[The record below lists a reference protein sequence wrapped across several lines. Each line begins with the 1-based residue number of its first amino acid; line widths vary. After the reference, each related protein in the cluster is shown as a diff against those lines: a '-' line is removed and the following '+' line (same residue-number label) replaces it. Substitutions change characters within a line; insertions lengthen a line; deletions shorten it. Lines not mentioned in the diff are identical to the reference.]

1 MSTASTPVALV
12 DVLDR
17 VLDRG
22 TVIHGDLVLSIADI
36 DLVRLS
42 LSVLLASIRAE
53 QVEREPQ

>member
-1 MSTASTPVALV
+1 MSASAPVALV
-12 DVLDR
+12 DILDR

-22 TVIHGDLVLSIADI
+22 AVVHGELVLSLADI

-53 QVEREPQ
+53 LPEGELR

>member
-1 MSTASTPVALV
+1 MNAPAQVALV
-12 DVLDR
+12 DILDR

-22 TVIHGDLVLSIADI
+22 AVVHGELVLSLADI

-53 QVEREPQ
+53 LPEGELR